1 MFLTD
6 CLVCICSLG
15 TSFYCCQE
23 GMEFEI
29 LMLLFTP
36 TPDLGIMLKLKK
48 MLYTTNRQKV
58 QNCG

>member
-1 MFLTD
+1 MVRNL
-6 CLVCICSLG
+6 SG
-15 TSFYCCQE
+15 N
-23 GMEFEI
+23 GRRK
-29 LMLLFTP
+29 LLFTP

>member
-1 MFLTD
+1 MGVLPK
-6 CLVCICSLG
+6 I
-15 TSFYCCQE
+15 E
-23 GMEFEI
+23 
-29 LMLLFTP
+29 MLLFTP